1 MQQQLEQVQKKL
13 GFLAPD
19 RLAEVEDFIDFL
31 YLRDQEKHL
40 KGSFLQASEEVFKKV
55 WDNDEDAIYDK
66 L

>member
-19 RLAEVEDFIDFL
+19 RLAEVEDFIDFFSVH
-31 YLRDQEKHL
+31 D
-40 KGSFLQASEEVFKKV
+40 KKLLTV
-55 WDNDEDAIYDK
+55 RLGVLAGQVIAINQSVA